1 MEFKNNNEKV
11 FNSEKRFEQSQQP
24 QAEKKGLGKKFKEQ
38 STGKKWIIGTLATA
52 AVIGAGYGIVKGVKY
67 AYKKLTKKGEVEE
80 VVEEE
85 KTNKE
90 QPKEEKK

>member
-1 MEFKNNNEKV
+1 MENLNKNNERV

-24 QAEKKGLGKKFKEQ
+24 QEKKRFKLGEMSK
-38 STGKKWIIGTLATA
+38 GKKWGLGTA
-52 AVIGAGYGIVKGVKY
+52 AALLLVGGGYWIYNKVWG
-67 AYKKLTKKGEVEE
+67 KKGSAEE
-80 VVEEE
+80 IVEEE